1 MKRYITID
9 GGTTNTRIRLI
20 ENGTAMDEIR
30 LKAGAG
36 NKNEILE
43 KIFEY
48 FYRGLRPAL
57 TADEHRALDNLAD
70 ELDSGENRK
79 QTVYKITRLL
89 YNAERYDKT
98 DVADLTRK
106 LISEK
111 LPNKLSEEKIA
122 ENMGIGRYYLH
133 YRFKMQTGITVEKYI
148 DVLEDIKQADK

>member
-98 DVADLTRK
+98 DVAD
-106 LISEK
+106 
-111 LPNKLSEEKIA
+111 A
-122 ENMGIGRYYLH
+122 A
-133 YRFKMQTGITVEKYI
+133 TVRSWR
-148 DVLEDIKQADK
+148 VH